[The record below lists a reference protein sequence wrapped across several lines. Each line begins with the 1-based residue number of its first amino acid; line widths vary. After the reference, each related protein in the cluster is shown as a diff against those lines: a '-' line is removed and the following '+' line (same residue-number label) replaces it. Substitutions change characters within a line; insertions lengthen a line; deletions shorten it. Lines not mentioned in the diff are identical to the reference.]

1 MKIQKYFSGKTLLL
15 SLTVAMLSFTAPAM
29 ADQTSGGW
37 TTTEAEGIHLTYPA
51 TWKKTAIGG
60 SSDDKDNLL
69 KVSGTLPGGGFAE
82 LSLTNPKG
90 ELSPSLLL
98 KILEEGY
105 FSKLPEYKASPEKS
119 VRLSDGQTALSRE
132 VTFRQAGALF
142 CQRHLLFQNNNA
154 GAENKNHM
162 LLLTCPLTDYNAT
175 GTIWSTA
182 VASLLP
188 RPGVAKTSRLG
199 QPVTSKSGSQSP
211 SQSAKEAGTAT
222 KPLNA
227 STWSSQDGELSL
239 SLPGYLKETVSESD
253 DHPLKAVSAEN
264 GKMICVDVYRGDAD
278 NYHTLPQLCQMLE
291 EKYFETQ
298 KGYRKLN
305 EEARSM
311 GQGGSLSGI
320 ARESTFVM
328 NGTNVHH
335 LSGYIMSDKHLYAI
349 GLTTAGVNNNEAHQI
364 WSRVLSSVAL
374 KK

>member
-1 MKIQKYFSGKTLLL
+1 MKNQRRICGKLLLALTITLL
-15 SLTVAMLSFTAPAM
+15 SCTTPAM

-37 TTTEAEGIHLTYPA
+37 TTTEAEGIRLTFPA

-60 SSDDKDNLL
+60 SAEDKDNLL
-69 KVSGTLPGGGFAE
+69 KVSGALPGGGFAE

-90 ELSPSLLL
+90 ELSLPLLQ

-105 FSKLPEYKASPEKS
+105 FSKLPEYKAQPEKS
-119 VRLSDGQTALSRE
+119 VRLADGQTALSRE
-132 VTFRQAGALF
+132 VTFRQGGAVF
-142 CQRHLLFQNNNA
+142 CQRHLLFQNKNA
-154 GAENKNHM
+154 GAENQNHM
-162 LLLTCPLTDYNAT
+162 LLLTCPLNDYNAT

-182 VASLLP
+182 VASLTQ
-188 RPGVAKTSRLG
+188 RGGMSAATIKGG
-199 QPVTSKSGSQSP
+199 QAAASKSSQTQTTKSTA
-211 SQSAKEAGTAT
+211 SQAAR
-222 KPLNA
+222 PLNA

-239 SLPGYLKETVSESD
+239 SLPGYLKETVTESD

-264 GKMICVDVYRGDAD
+264 GKMICVDVYRGEAD

-298 KGYRKLN
+298 KGYRKIN

-320 ARESTFVM
+320 ARESTFVL

-349 GLTTAGVNNNEAHQI
+349 ALTTAGVNNNEAHQI

>member
-1 MKIQKYFSGKTLLL
+1 MLSLALTLL
-15 SLTVAMLSFTAPAM
+15 SCAAPAI

-37 TTTEAEGIHLTYPA
+37 TTSEAAGIHLTYPA
-51 TWKKTAIGG
+51 TWKKTSIGE
-60 SSDDKDNLL
+60 SAEDKDNLL
-69 KVSGTLPGGGFAE
+69 KVSGALPGGGFAE

-90 ELSPSLLL
+90 ELSLPLLSKL
-98 KILEEGY
+98 LEEAY
-105 FSKLPEYKASPEKS
+105 FSKLPEYKAQPEKS
-119 VRLSDGQTALSRE
+119 VRLADGQTALTRE
-132 VTFRQAGALF
+132 LTFRQAGALF
-142 CQRHLLFQNNNA
+142 CQRHLLFQNKNA
-154 GAENKNHM
+154 AAENKNHM
-162 LLLTCPLTDYNAT
+162 LLLTCPLNDYNAT

-182 VASLLP
+182 VASLMQ
-188 RPGVAKTSRLG
+188 RGGMGAATIKGGQAAANTSASQTKT
-199 QPVTSKSGSQSP
+199 TKS
-211 SQSAKEAGTAT
+211 TAPQAAS
-222 KPLNA
+222 PLNA

-239 SLPGYLKETVSESD
+239 SLPGYLKETVTESD
-253 DHPLKAVSAEN
+253 EQPLKAVSAEN

-278 NYHTLPQLCQMLE
+278 NFHTLPQLCQMLE
-291 EKYFETQ
+291 ERYFETQ

-320 ARESTFVM
+320 ARESTFVL

-349 GLTTAGVNNNEAHQI
+349 GLTTAGVNSNEAHQI